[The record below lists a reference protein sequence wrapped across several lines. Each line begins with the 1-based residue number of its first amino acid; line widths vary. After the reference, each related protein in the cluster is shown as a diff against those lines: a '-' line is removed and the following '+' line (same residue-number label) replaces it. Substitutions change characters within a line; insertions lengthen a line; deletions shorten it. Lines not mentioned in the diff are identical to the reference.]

1 MMRHTNAHQD
11 TVPQC
16 SDPATLDAESQFEAG
31 YNQAASIDEP
41 HRTQVYR
48 QFYRT
53 SQHPFARGFRKYVI
67 AG

>member
-1 MMRHTNAHQD
+1 MYHHSNPHQD

-16 SDPATLDAESQFEAG
+16 SDPATLDADSQELAG
-31 YNQAASIDEP
+31 YNQAASIEEP
-41 HRTQVYR
+41 QRTQVYR